1 MDVQK
6 VLAAYI
12 VDATSDE
19 LLAATETVDAHLAV
33 VADAA
38 DRQDFVDL
46 KLATAIGGALKVL
59 LKDSA
64 DYTAR
69 ERALLMGA
77 VRYFVHHDDV
87 TGDLTNPTG
96 FEDDAAVLNAV
107 CRFLARPDLTI
118 ALE

>member
-6 VLAAYI
+6 VLTEYI
-12 VDATSDE
+12 RETSASD
-19 LLAATETVDAHLAV
+19 LLAAVESVDSHLAL
-33 VADAA
+33 VAETAE
-38 DRQDFVDL
+38 RQDFVDL
-46 KLATAIGGALKVL
+46 RLARAIGEALRQL
-59 LKDSA
+59 LDDSEQ
-64 DYTAR
+64 YTGR

-107 CRFLARPDLTI
+107 CRFLGRSDLTI
-118 ALE
+118 SID